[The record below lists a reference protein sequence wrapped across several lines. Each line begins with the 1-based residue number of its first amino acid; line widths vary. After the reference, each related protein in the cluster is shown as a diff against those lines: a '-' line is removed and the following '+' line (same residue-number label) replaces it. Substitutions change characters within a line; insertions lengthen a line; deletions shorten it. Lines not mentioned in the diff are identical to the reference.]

1 MVTGVNGDLN
11 QVGEVIFLGIY
22 LNVLTVRC
30 FSIDCCVLKV
40 TNYIND
46 LRQILIPIAKDF

>member
-1 MVTGVNGDLN
+1 MATGVNGDLN

-30 FSIDCCVLKV
+30 FLIDCCVLKV
-40 TNYIND
+40 TNYINA